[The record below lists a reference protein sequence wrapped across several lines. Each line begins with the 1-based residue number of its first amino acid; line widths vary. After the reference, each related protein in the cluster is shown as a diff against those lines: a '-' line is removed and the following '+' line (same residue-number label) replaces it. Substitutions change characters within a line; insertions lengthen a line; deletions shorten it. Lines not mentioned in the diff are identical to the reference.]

1 MPDPAAII
9 SALIADEPLCLLCIS
24 EKVRLTVDEIES
36 YVRRIAHVILLS
48 RRVDQCRTC
57 GQRTEVVSMYRP

>member
-9 SALIADEPLCLLCIS
+9 SALIADQPLCLRCIS

-36 YVRRIAHVILLS
+36 YL
-48 RRVDQCRTC
+48 
-57 GQRTEVVSMYRP
+57 TEVVSMYGP